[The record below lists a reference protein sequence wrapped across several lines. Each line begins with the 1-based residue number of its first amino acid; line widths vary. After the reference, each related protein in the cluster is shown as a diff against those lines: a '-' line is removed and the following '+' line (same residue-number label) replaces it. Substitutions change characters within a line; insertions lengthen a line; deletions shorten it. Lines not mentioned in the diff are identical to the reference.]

1 MISCER
7 SSILFSRAQRPLT
20 TTTTTSSSSSSSSS
34 TTTATTTSVGTNSCL
49 FSGHTTAAPFCFSR
63 GDSYHAGSGNTNANG
78 SCNNSN
84 NNNNNTVMYTSSA
97 VAAGVAAASH
107 FAPSRPR
114 DGDGGGQ
121 GYSTGGHHATNFA
134 GVGTATTVALENLE
148 GGMVD
153 TGAMGTEDNNG
164 EADDE
169 GMKRTSSSNDEPT
182 PETCTDTTP
191 RTVIDEVFAQP
202 HEGQQ
207 QQNHHHHQ
215 EEEQQQQQQQQEG
228 DALQE
233 QQRGCTFSQGTPP
246 LSCNSR
252 EDACKS
258 EVSNEDGKDVD
269 VTGATEEAEAC
280 EMYAF
285 SPVVV
290 SVRKPLQSQ
299 IDLVTARVAVTL
311 FLENLSE
318 DNKAE
323 PVLTSDFHSH
333 RLPQMPIEAYLD
345 RVVRHSGVSGETLIA
360 SLMLLLKY
368 SHFINHPV
376 SVYNVHRLTITS
388 LLLGA
393 KLRDDQYYSNE
404 YYSRIGGISN
414 AEINKLELR
423 FCGCLEWDMWLDESE
438 YETLENLL
446 LRLVTVFA
454 SNMEEIDEVTRRR
467 FQRQFWVEE
476 LRPWK
481 ERFDVSSS
489 QRRERIRRCAAED
502 FSSEQA
508 KIQCLSPSGFLFPQN
523 PLVYPGTGIPGVSLD
538 QIILPAVYR
547 QTSGGTVSNAHTTTL
562 VTVIAQ
568 NAAGSTTSIP
578 THYHH
583 SYHPIYQPPPRQQM
597 QYGCGV
603 YDTNNNINNNN
614 NNTNGNVG
622 NIGSGRSTNAGA
634 GFGIL
639 ERAVS
644 LSPTTPT
651 TRTTT
656 TTGLHHSG
664 ISIHAKPYHYKSRG
678 SSTKKFFN
686 KPHRYHYASSQQMDS
701 CHDGDIAMM
710 DATTATYCSS
720 SSRQNSIHNNNY
732 NNSNNYYNNNE
743 MEFASITSTVWRP
756 SGTNNNNN
764 NNSSGRRPATSDSA
778 TMERHSGGGGG
789 GGSAVRGSGPL
800 VFPSQPQPCT
810 DAANEEVAERRN
822 RRKRP
827 KPDHYRDY
835 R

>member
-7 SSILFSRAQRPLT
+7 SSILFTRAQRPLT
-20 TTTTTSSSSSSSSS
+20 ASTTTTSSSSSSSS
-34 TTTATTTSVGTNSCL
+34 TTTTSVGMNSCL
-49 FSGHTTAAPFCFSR
+49 FSGHTAAASFCFSR
-63 GDSYHAGSGNTNANG
+63 GDSYHAGSGNANANG

-84 NNNNNTVMYTSSA
+84 NNNNNNNNNNRVMYTSSA

-107 FAPSRPR
+107 FAPSRPP

-134 GVGTATTVALENLE
+134 GVGTATTVAIENVE

-207 QQNHHHHQ
+207 QHHHHQ
-215 EEEQQQQQQQQEG
+215 EEEEQQQQEG

-233 QQRGCTFSQGTPP
+233 QQQGFTFSQETPP

-252 EDACKS
+252 EDACKF
-258 EVSNEDGKDVD
+258 EVSNEDSKDVD

-280 EMYAF
+280 EMCAF

-290 SVRKPLQSQ
+290 SARKPLQSQ
-299 IDLVTARVAVTL
+299 IDLLTARMAVTL

-438 YETLENLL
+438 YETLEKLL

-454 SNMEEIDEVTRRR
+454 SNTEEIDEVTRRR

-508 KIQCLSPSGFLFPQN
+508 KIQHLSPSGSLFPQN
-523 PLVYPGTGIPGVSLD
+523 PLVYPGTGMPGVSLD
-538 QIILPAVYR
+538 QVILPAVYR

-568 NAAGSTTSIP
+568 NATGSTTNIP
-578 THYHH
+578 THYYH
-583 SYHPIYQPPPRQQM
+583 SYHPIYQPPPRQQK

-603 YDTNNNINNNN
+603 YDTNIN
-614 NNTNGNVG
+614 NNTNSNVG
-622 NIGSGRSTNAGA
+622 SIGSGRSTNAGA

-651 TRTTT
+651 TRTT

-701 CHDGDIAMM
+701 GHAGEIAMM
-710 DATTATYCSS
+710 EATTATYGSS
-720 SSRQNSIHNNNY
+720 SSRQNNIHNNNY
-732 NNSNNYYNNNE
+732 NNND

-764 NNSSGRRPATSDSA
+764 NNNSSGRRPATSDSV

-789 GGSAVRGSGPL
+789 GGNAVRGSGPL

>member
-7 SSILFSRAQRPLT
+7 SSILFSRAQGPLT
-20 TTTTTSSSSSSSSS
+20 TSSSSSSS
-34 TTTATTTSVGTNSCL
+34 TTTATTTSVGMNSCL
-49 FSGHTTAAPFCFSR
+49 FSGHTTAASFCFSR

-78 SCNNSN
+78 SCNNSNN

-134 GVGTATTVALENLE
+134 GVGTATTVAVENVK

-207 QQNHHHHQ
+207 QNHHHHQ
-215 EEEQQQQQQQQEG
+215 EEEEQQQQQQHQEG
-228 DALQE
+228 DALQG
-233 QQRGCTFSQGTPP
+233 QQQGCNFSQDAPP

-280 EMYAF
+280 EMCAF

-290 SVRKPLQSQ
+290 SARKPLQSQ

-333 RLPQMPIEAYLD
+333 RLHQMPIEAYLV

-368 SHFINHPV
+368 SHFTNHPV

-423 FCGCLEWDMWLDESE
+423 FCGCLEWDMWLDEAE

-446 LRLVTVFA
+446 LQLVTVFA

-508 KIQCLSPSGFLFPQN
+508 KIQCLSPSGSLFPQN
-523 PLVYPGTGIPGVSLD
+523 PLVYPGTGMPGVSLD

-547 QTSGGTVSNAHTTTL
+547 QTSGGTVSNAHTTAL

-578 THYHH
+578 THYYH

-603 YDTNNNINNNN
+603 YDANINNN
-614 NNTNGNVG
+614 TNSNVG

-701 CHDGDIAMM
+701 CHAGDIAMM

-732 NNSNNYYNNNE
+732 NNNND

-764 NNSSGRRPATSDSA
+764 NNSSGRRLPRVIVSRWKGT
-778 TMERHSGGGGG
+778 
-789 GGSAVRGSGPL
+789 AVVVVAAPCEA
-800 VFPSQPQPCT
+800 VDHWFFPSQPQPCT
-810 DAANEEVAERRN
+810 DAANE
-822 RRKRP
+822 
-827 KPDHYRDY
+827 
-835 R
+835 